1 MKNIKNLKAL
11 TIVAAVALAPLTA
24 SAEVDFGERG
34 EAVNLVIGYQPY
46 YTESW
51 TGVVNNGKAFWK
63 NHLPAGSTAEFQ
75 VGLQGSV
82 IVNAMAGEKQHIGY
96 MGDMPAIA
104 STFKYLPERGG
115 TDIRIVA
122 ALGTSKQQCNIFLVK
137 NDAPEF
143 ANGVE
148 AVKWMDGKI
157 TSAPHGACTD
167 RFAQL
172 AFKKAGIKPAKYL
185 NQNIEVITTNFRAGK
200 LDAAAIWEPTA
211 TKMVSAGIARRAA
224 SGEDFDAQDGA
235 FMVMLNDLIAQRPD
249 AVMGWLEAELD
260 AQEFVADPANA
271 DAIAAM
277 AEAQTEQIDQ
287 SVLKASLYDSPIAG
301 TTKLQLD
308 FVISDDAKS
317 LLRDATAFLYSLK
330 KKPAASA
337 QIRPEGVMGQF
348 AERVLEKRGLSTP
361 VGRIIAK

>member
-137 NDAPEF
+137 NDAPDF

-224 SGEDFDAQDGA
+224 SGEDFGAQDGA

-287 SVLKASLYDSPIAG
+287 SVLKASLYDSPMAG

>member
-11 TIVAAVALAPLTA
+11 TIVAAVALVPLTA

-224 SGEDFDAQDGA
+224 SGEDFGAQDGA

-287 SVLKASLYDSPIAG
+287 SVLKASLYDSPMAG

>member
-224 SGEDFDAQDGA
+224 SGEDFGAQDGA

-287 SVLKASLYDSPIAG
+287 SVLKASLYDSPLAG

>member
-224 SGEDFDAQDGA
+224 SGEDFGAQDGA

-287 SVLKASLYDSPIAG
+287 SVLKASLYDSPMTG